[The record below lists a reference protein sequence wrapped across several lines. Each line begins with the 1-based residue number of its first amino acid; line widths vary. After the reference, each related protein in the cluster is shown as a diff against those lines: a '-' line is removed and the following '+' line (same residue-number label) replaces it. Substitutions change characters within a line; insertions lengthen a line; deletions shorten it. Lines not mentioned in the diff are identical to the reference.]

1 MSKNILI
8 KPIIT
13 EKSSTLTEKE
23 NKYVFKVAKKANKV
37 EIKKA
42 IKEMYGVPV
51 LAVNTIIVPSKKKV
65 RNTKSG
71 LQKGSKSAYKKAI
84 ITLPEGE
91 EIDLYGEV

>member
-1 MSKNILI
+1 MLKNILI

-13 EKSSTLTEKE
+13 EKSSALTEDE
-23 NKYVFKVAKKANKV
+23 NKYTFKVNKKANKV

-42 IKEMYGVPV
+42 ITAMYGVPV

-84 ITLPEGE
+84 ITIPEGE

>member
-13 EKSSTLTEKE
+13 EKSSTLTENE
-23 NKYVFKVAKKANKV
+23 NKYVFKVDKRANKV

-42 IKEMYGVPV
+42 VTAMYNVPV